1 MDFSALPRGTVVNDR
16 YELLRKLG
24 STGSV
29 YEVHDRNLDVDV
41 ALKFLKP
48 DDGNT
53 TAGPWDEAR
62 RLEQMRSRFL
72 LNVFNAD
79 VVRDVDVRF
88 IVTQVVAMGDLEA
101 AAAQQ
106 GLSMS
111 RAVRLIQQTAAGLD
125 RIHAA
130 GMVHRDVKPGNIL
143 LDGDVALLADLEF
156 CELLDGLGRAGRTGS
171 WCTVAPEAVPEVGG
185 YCSIVGDVYSL
196 AATAF
201 YALSG
206 EYPVD
211 HRLDTRNQLAR
222 IEVGDVRDLRTLA
235 PHVPQGVS
243 TVVRAGLRLDPLKR
257 IQTPLDFSNALAQ
270 AARDTRD
277 WRRED
282 HAGHR
287 MCLVGD
293 PHGPK
298 NEVRV
303 CCVDDG
309 HSVSVAARYPTG
321 RRIAKIA
328 DQSVRLSDLPKTLRA
343 LIRKLG

>member
-1 MDFSALPRGTVVNDR
+1 
-16 YELLRKLG
+16 
-24 STGSV
+24 
-29 YEVHDRNLDVDV
+29 
-41 ALKFLKP
+41 
-48 DDGNT
+48 
-53 TAGPWDEAR
+53 
-62 RLEQMRSRFL
+62 MRSRFL
-72 LNVFNAD
+72 LNVLNAD
-79 VVRDVDVRF
+79 VVRDLDVRF

-130 GMVHRDVKPGNIL
+130 GMVHRDVTPGNVL

-171 WCTVAPEAVPEVGG
+171 WCTVAPEAAPEVGG

-196 AATAF
+196 AAPAF

-211 HRLDTRNQLAR
+211 HRLDIRNQLAR
-222 IEVGDVRDLRTLA
+222 IEVGDLRDLRTLA

-257 IQTPLDFSNALAQ
+257 IQTPLDFSNALAH
-270 AARDTRD
+270 AARALATGGVRTTLVTGCVWWAIPTDRRTKSGSAASTMAIASLLPPGTPPVEESPRSPTR
-277 WRRED
+277 
-282 HAGHR
+282 
-287 MCLVGD
+287 V
-293 PHGPK
+293 
-298 NEVRV
+298 
-303 CCVDDG
+303 
-309 HSVSVAARYPTG
+309 
-321 RRIAKIA
+321 
-328 DQSVRLSDLPKTLRA
+328 
-343 LIRKLG
+343 